1 LRFLVDNALSPAI
14 AAGLRAAG
22 HDAVHVRDRQKER
35 ATDAEIFNLAADE
48 NRALVSADTDFG
60 TLLALRQEMQPSV
73 ILLRRVS
80 RKPALQLRLLL
91 ANLPLI
97 EELATGQH
105 HRSRGDSH
113 SGAATAYLT
122 RTASP
127 SVEKRWAPRTK
138 PTVSDMKANWQIAV
152 TRGLEAL
159 PLAGCDYF

>member
-1 LRFLVDNALSPAI
+1 MRFLVDNALSPAI

-60 TLLALRQEMQPSV
+60 TLLALRQETQPSV

-97 EELATGQH
+97 EELAAQG
-105 HRSRGDSH
+105 SIIV
-113 SGAATAYLT
+113 LEET
-122 RTASP
+122 RIR
-127 SVEKRWAPRTK
+127 VR
-138 PTVSDMKANWQIAV
+138 Q
-152 TRGLEAL
+152 L
-159 PLAGCDYF
+159 PI